1 MSLDT
6 LLILA
11 ALGVVILL
19 LALLLL
25 RRPPA
30 DPMLAL
36 LQAAQERQ
44 GERLGALG
52 GDTRAALAAASEEN
66 GRVISGFAVEQT
78 RQLVE
83 NQKALQSAIAGL
95 TAQLVKLQTEAA
107 ETQRLGFVAAR
118 EAQADTAAILRRDLA
133 GGIGEINTNFEKLRT
148 GIVEAQAAAQQ
159 KLASEL
165 NTTRDLMEAKLKEMR
180 EGNDARLAEIQKSV
194 NEQLAE
200 AVEKKMTESF
210 ARVIDQFA
218 ALQKAMGDVQAVT
231 TQIGDIKRLFG
242 NVKTRGGWGETQV
255 RSMLDDI
262 LPPNSYQQ
270 NVKLVEGSADAVEF
284 CVVMPSSG
292 ETQVLLPIDSK
303 FPTEDFER
311 LQAAWEAADPV
322 AEAQARRGLEV
333 AIRTQSKKIA
343 EKYINPPRTTEFAVL
358 YLPTE
363 GLYAEVARIP
373 GLIDGIGRDHRIV
386 VLGPTLLPAML
397 RTIQLG
403 HVTLALSK
411 NAESVKDL
419 LGATKAEIGKMD
431 ALFAS
436 LAKQVGTVGTT
447 IGRVQQRTRVIASKL
462 RSVDALPGEEATA
475 LLGLSD
481 GTIEGDE
488 D

>member
-1 MSLDT
+1 MST
-6 LLILA
+6 EGLILA
-11 ALGVVILL
+11 ALL
-19 LALLLL
+19 LAVIGLLIVLLL
-25 RRPPA
+25 RRAPVDA
-30 DPMLAL
+30 G
-36 LQAAQERQ
+36 LQAGQ
-44 GERLGALG
+44 ERLGQTLAAMQESVKADLARQGVEASREMSGFTLEQTKLLGEAMLSQTKSLAGAEKALL
-52 GDTRAALAAASEEN
+52 DRLAADAKSAQETAAEQTRALAAAMLK
-66 GRVISGFAVEQT
+66 QT
-78 RQLVE
+78 QALAE
-83 NQKALQSAIAGL
+83 MEKALLERLAADAKATQ
-95 TAQLVKLQTEAA
+95 EAMNA
-107 ETQRLGFVAAR
+107 ETTRS
-118 EAQADTAAILRRDLA
+118 RDVLD
-133 GGIGEINTNFEKLRT
+133 K
-148 GIVEAQAAAQQ
+148 
-159 KLASEL
+159 KLA
-165 NTTRDLMEAKLKEMR
+165 EMR
-180 EGNDARLAEIQKSV
+180 ENSEKSLAEIQKSV

-210 ARVIDQFA
+210 SRVIDQFA

-373 GLIDGIGRDHRIV
+373 GLIDGIGREHRIV

-411 NAESVKDL
+411 NAEGVKDL

-436 LAKQVGTVGTT
+436 LAKQVGTVGST
-447 IGRVQQRTRVIASKL
+447 IGKVQQRTRIIAGKL
-462 RSVDALPGEEATA
+462 RGVDSLPGEEATA
-475 LLGLSD
+475 LLGLED

>member
-1 MSLDT
+1 MSLET

-11 ALGVVILL
+11 ALAVIILL

-30 DPMLAL
+30 DPTLVL

-44 GERLGALG
+44 GERLGALA

-83 NQKALQSAIAGL
+83 NQNALQNAITGL

-118 EAQADTAAILRRDLA
+118 EAQAETAAILRRDLA